1 MVELGSYTP
10 TSTHLVVGAAF
21 SMHGMGEFVA
31 FFFFWWVSV
40 SYHHVIDFLLSL
52 SLSLSLL
59 ILPPLPPSSGSLLEE
74 SEHFMY
80 AHLGVLQLGDSELNV
95 K

>member
-31 FFFFWWVSV
+31 FFFFGGLVSV
-40 SYHHVIDFLLSL
+40 IITSLIVLCGALSSYSPSL
-52 SLSLSLL
+52 TSLL
-59 ILPPLPPSSGSLLEE
+59 RLLVGGIRALHVCPFGCA
-74 SEHFMY
+74 ST
-80 AHLGVLQLGDSELNV
+80 GGQ
-95 K
+95 

>member
-1 MVELGSYTP
+1 MVELRSYTP

-21 SMHGMGEFVA
+21 SMHGMEEVVA
-31 FFFFWWVSV
+31 FFFFFGLGSV
-40 SYHHVIDFLLSL
+40 SYHRVID

-59 ILPPLPPSSGSLLEE
+59 ILPPSSASLLEE

>member
-31 FFFFWWVSV
+31 FFFFGGLVSV
-40 SYHHVIDFLLSL
+40 IITSLIFFSL
-52 SLSLSLL
+52 SLSLSLFL
-59 ILPPLPPSSGSLLEE
+59 FSLPYLPPQAPCWRNQSTSCMPIWVCFNWGT
-74 SEHFMY
+74 
-80 AHLGVLQLGDSELNV
+80 VN
-95 K
+95 

>member
-31 FFFFWWVSV
+31 FFFFGGLVSV
-40 SYHHVIDFLLSL
+40 IITSLIFFSL

>member
-21 SMHGMGEFVA
+21 SMHGMVEVVA
-31 FFFFWWVSV
+31 SFFFGGVVSV
-40 SYHHVIDFLLSL
+40 VIASLILFFLSLFLLF
-52 SLSLSLL
+52 
-59 ILPPLPPSSGSLLEE
+59 LPPLPPSSGSLLEE